1 MLRLSPP
8 RSLAAL
14 VLAGAVLTP
23 GLLGQQTQPSG
34 KLLLPDGL
42 LSPPLLSSSSLPD
55 PALSS
60 SEVATISTPMP
71 APGYRAVYTSSADM
85 QAMPSGGYLVR
96 PFHALAVQVKVGTPG
111 VGIDLATPVS
121 HSMNLRV
128 GGSVFS
134 YSPHFNVDGM
144 TIDGDL
150 ELRSATISLDWF
162 PFHGGFRISPGV
174 NLYNGD
180 NLDATITV
188 PGGNT
193 FSLGNGDYTSS
204 ATDPVHG
211 NAAFKF
217 GNHVAPTI
225 TMGWGNMIPRSGR
238 HFSVPFEFGI
248 QYIADPAFFLN
259 LAGTACSTDGCT
271 NIATDPT
278 SQANLKQEISDINS
292 DIRPLRFFPI
302 VSIGASWKF

>member
-1 MLRLSPP
+1 MLRLSP
-8 RSLAAL
+8 RCSVAAL
-14 VLAGAVLTP
+14 ILAGALFSSR
-23 GLLGQQTQPSG
+23 LLGQQAGT
-34 KLLLPDGL
+34 LLLPSGL
-42 LSPPLLSSSSLPD
+42 LSPPRISSSSLPE
-55 PALSS
+55 
-60 SEVATISTPMP
+60 SEVAAVSTPMP
-71 APGYRAVYTSSADM
+71 APGARALYVSSADM
-85 QAMPSGGYLVR
+85 QALPAGGYPVR
-96 PFHALAVQVKVGTPG
+96 PFRALAVQVKVGTPG
-111 VGIDLATPVS
+111 IGIDLATPLS
-121 HSMNLRV
+121 RGMNLRV

-134 YSPHFNVDGM
+134 YSPSFNVDGM
-144 TIDGDL
+144 TINGGLD
-150 ELRSATISLDWF
+150 LRSATLCLDWF

-180 NLDATITV
+180 NLEATITV

-248 QYIADPAFFLN
+248 QYISEPTFFLN

-302 VSIGASWKF
+302 VSLGASWKF